1 MGLPWPPRHSLTAA
15 PIALVA
21 PPHTQVRDPQLDVY
35 APTVAFSYIE
45 NRVLMAE
52 AAVAG
57 KIENDLDDED
67 LVLQQ
72 LEVLPVICRF
82 VVVCVVVGET
92 NRTNVA

>member
-1 MGLPWPPRHSLTAA
+1 M
-15 PIALVA
+15 
-21 PPHTQVRDPQLDVY
+21 RDPQLDVY

-82 VVVCVVVGET
+82 VVVWCCGRGRPNE
-92 NRTNVA
+92 RT